1 MNRESSE
8 DVKRPWKL
16 MELLVDP
23 VRAKIYF
30 EVLVRGEL
38 TAQELMNKLSI
49 ARSTLTHHLTRFV
62 QAEVFKVRVDAV
74 GRPVK
79 HYRLRDDFEETVVV
93 DGREPDS
100 EALQRKIAFMES
112 AAAHMQMIANLARM
126 TARQISEEASPKTKD
141 EHQIIF
147 AFNMLSD
154 EDAEVWTRHHRAFLS
169 KVQSELGA
177 MRRTEQQ
184 KTQVAFSGLVRI
196 PRDRS
201 VS

>member
-30 EVLVRGEL
+30 EVLVKGEL
-38 TAQELMNKLSI
+38 TAQELMNKLTI

-62 QAEVFKVRVDAV
+62 EAEVFRVRVDAT
-74 GRPVK
+74 GRPIK
-79 HYRLRDDFEETVVV
+79 HYSIRDDFEETVVV
-93 DGREPDS
+93 DGHKS
-100 EALQRKIAFMES
+100 SAEALEKKIAFMES
-112 AAAHMQMIANLARM
+112 TAAHMQMVANLAKM
-126 TARQISEEASPKTKD
+126 TARQISEEASPKGKD
-141 EHQIIF
+141 SHQTVF
-147 AFNMLSD
+147 VFNMLSD
-154 EDAEVWTRHHRAFLS
+154 EDAKVWTKHHGAFIAN
-169 KVQSELGA
+169 VQSELEA
-177 MRRTEQQ
+177 KDRFDKQ